1 MERRRRRTARA
12 KKRRKEAAIGA
23 ERCVA
28 RRRADGF
35 GRQGKSNKAPVM
47 RAQVVSDPREKEV
60 EGGAGGLAGRP
71 AERIG
76 PGEGRVAR
84 AGLGRKD

>member
-1 MERRRRRTARA
+1 
-12 KKRRKEAAIGA
+12 
-23 ERCVA
+23 
-28 RRRADGF
+28 
-35 GRQGKSNKAPVM
+35 M

-60 EGGAGGLAGRP
+60 EGGADGLAGRP

-76 PGEGRVAR
+76 PGEGRMAR